1 MRDSLENL
9 ILKVNKI
16 SDLGE
21 LQGFANRR
29 KFLSDAGC
37 NVSAVPTWTDAE
49 RNEIIRRKY
58 EIEKEQAK

>member
-1 MRDSLENL
+1 MRDSLEIL

-21 LQGFANRR
+21 LQGFEYRR
-29 KFLSDAGC
+29 KFLSDAGF
-37 NVSAVPTWTDAE
+37 NVSAIPTWTDAE

-58 EIEKEQAK
+58 EIQKEQAK

>member
-1 MRDSLENL
+1 MRDSLEIL

-16 SDLGE
+16 SALGE

-37 NVSAVPTWTDAE
+37 NVSAVPTWTGMT
-49 RNEIIRRKY
+49 
-58 EIEKEQAK
+58 